1 MKKHEIWIGLVGA
14 WGQGDHDS
22 TKPRKLGEVEAT
34 SFKIACCI
42 HEHQSHIDSLKMRM
56 ERGDKHIEDAWF
68 GYWGYNPKDNST
80 MHLGKY
86 FETEQEAW
94 KTFK

>member
-1 MKKHEIWIGLVGA
+1 
-14 WGQGDHDS
+14 
-22 TKPRKLGEVEAT
+22 
-34 SFKIACCI
+34 
-42 HEHQSHIDSLKMRM
+42 M

-68 GYWGYNPKDNST
+68 GYWGYNPEDNST

-94 KTFK
+94 EAFK